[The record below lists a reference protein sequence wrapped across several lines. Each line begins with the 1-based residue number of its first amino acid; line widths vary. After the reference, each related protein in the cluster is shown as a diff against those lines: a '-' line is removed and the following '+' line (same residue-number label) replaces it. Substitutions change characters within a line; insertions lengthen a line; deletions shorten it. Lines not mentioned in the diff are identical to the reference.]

1 MFSQCLSDGSVVRA
15 LSVARVSVASQIVA
29 TFLLDHGHARLILC
43 WLCAVLLFVCFVA
56 CVCTACAPMF
66 AILFRCCDPW
76 LPRGR
81 GAVILHAGVALSQG
95 TFRFAFRA
103 ALIAFMHGTQF
114 VCSPA
119 VPRESR

>member
-29 TFLLDHGHARLILC
+29 TFLLDDGHARFILC

-66 AILFRCCDPW
+66 AIQFRCCDPW

-81 GAVILHAGVALSQG
+81 SAVILHAGVVLSQG
-95 TFRFAFRA
+95 SFWFPFSS
-103 ALIAFMHGTQF
+103 G
-114 VCSPA
+114 VDC
-119 VPRESR
+119 VYE